1 MDRGGNPWSERDR
14 YRKRDERYRNRG
26 RHNGRRGH
34 WRARG
39 DHGEERN
46 TSRESHGRDGSR
58 SLTETD
64 ARHPGYDASL
74 YPDPEPI
81 AELQAVAVRPEF
93 NLAPEFNQV
102 SLGNEDKICPIRRPP
117 TKVARCLPRHVGLHV
132 NHFGITF
139 NPETIIRHYNIEIKP
154 EAPAKHHHPV
164 RLSKSTPG
172 QIKEKLFSDNRTQFP
187 LSMTTYDGEK
197 NIFSV
202 IPLPCGTYNVKMF
215 SGEDSEDSSFQC
227 TIELVNEF
235 NLLKLKDYLV
245 GNLLSIPRDIL
256 QGMDLVMKENPK
268 RHMIS
273 VGRHFYPLEHQ
284 ETDDLKCGV
293 AAFRGFQHSLKP
305 TSQGLTLSLDCSA
318 MAFRKKM
325 PVIDFLEENIR
336 GFSMGQ
342 FAKYRRKVEQA
353 LKGVKVTVTHRNTKQ
368 KYTIVRL
375 TDKMTSSIS
384 FNDESSEG
392 KMNKINLVNY
402 FWEKY
407 KIEIRYR
414 DIPCLDISKNNKK
427 QYVPMELCVLVEG
440 QRYPKENLERD
451 ASTWLKNLS
460 MPAPHIRKESICHMM
475 RSNTG
480 PCGDVSRNFGMD
492 VDMNMTKVGGR
503 VLEPPEL
510 KLAAPN
516 GKAIKI
522 EVDKDKCHWNLMG
535 KCVMDG
541 KPIERWGIVDFSASD
556 QNRLNYEPFIQKLIR
571 KCRSLGIQMEEPLF
585 YQDAAMSMLSNVVRL
600 TELLEAVNDSACRVK
615 RGRPQF
621 ILCVMSRRDIG
632 YKNLKW
638 ICETPVGNVELFN
651 PFPHINDEG
660 HVMFLGADVNH
671 PASRDMISPSFAAVV
686 GTINWPAA
694 NRYAARV
701 QPQLHRQEKIVNIGE
716 MCLEL
721 VEIYARL
728 NRVRPRKL
736 VLFRDGVSESQFNMV
751 LNEELQDLK
760 KAFAEKDY
768 KPTITIIVAQKR
780 HQTRLFLEDVDGV
793 PIGNVPPGT
802 VVDTIVVH
810 PFEFDFY
817 LCSHYGGIGTSKPT
831 HYHVLWDEHRF
842 SSDHLQKLIYN
853 LCFTIARCTKP
864 VSLVPPVYYADLA
877 AYRGRLYHEA
887 AMEHSPNSMA
897 SSFSSKAS
905 TSFSLVGSN
914 EERFYKLHADVE
926 NMMFFI

>member
-1 MDRGGNPWSERDR
+1 
-14 YRKRDERYRNRG
+14 
-26 RHNGRRGH
+26 
-34 WRARG
+34 
-39 DHGEERN
+39 
-46 TSRESHGRDGSR
+46 
-58 SLTETD
+58 
-64 ARHPGYDASL
+64 
-74 YPDPEPI
+74 
-81 AELQAVAVRPEF
+81 
-93 NLAPEFNQV
+93 
-102 SLGNEDKICPIRRPP
+102 
-117 TKVARCLPRHVGLHV
+117 
-132 NHFGITF
+132 
-139 NPETIIRHYNIEIKP
+139 
-154 EAPAKHHHPV
+154 
-164 RLSKSTPG
+164 
-172 QIKEKLFSDNRTQFP
+172 
-187 LSMTTYDGEK
+187 
-197 NIFSV
+197 
-202 IPLPCGTYNVKMF
+202 
-215 SGEDSEDSSFQC
+215 
-227 TIELVNEF
+227 
-235 NLLKLKDYLV
+235 
-245 GNLLSIPRDIL
+245 
-256 QGMDLVMKENPK
+256 
-268 RHMIS
+268 
-273 VGRHFYPLEHQ
+273 
-284 ETDDLKCGV
+284 
-293 AAFRGFQHSLKP
+293 
-305 TSQGLTLSLDCSA
+305 
-318 MAFRKKM
+318 
-325 PVIDFLEENIR
+325 
-336 GFSMGQ
+336 
-342 FAKYRRKVEQA
+342 
-353 LKGVKVTVTHRNTKQ
+353 
-368 KYTIVRL
+368 
-375 TDKMTSSIS
+375 
-384 FNDESSEG
+384 
-392 KMNKINLVNY
+392 
-402 FWEKY
+402 
-407 KIEIRYR
+407 
-414 DIPCLDISKNNKK
+414 
-427 QYVPMELCVLVEG
+427 
-440 QRYPKENLERD
+440 
-451 ASTWLKNLS
+451 
-460 MPAPHIRKESICHMM
+460 
-475 RSNTG
+475 
-480 PCGDVSRNFGMD
+480 
-492 VDMNMTKVGGR
+492 MNMTKVVGR

-535 KCVMDG
+535 KCVVDG

-556 QNRLNYEPFIQKLIR
+556 QNRVKYEPFIQKLIS
-571 KCRSLGIQMEEPLF
+571 KCRSLGIRMEEPLF

-638 ICETPVGNVELFN
+638 ICETPVGLVTQCCLSMRANKANDQYLTYLALKINAKLGGSNVELFN

-686 GTINWPAA
+686 GTTNWPTA

-716 MCLEL
+716 ICLEL

-728 NRVRPRKL
+728 KRVRPGKL
-736 VLFRDGVSESQFNMV
+736 VLFCDGVSDSQFNMV

-768 KPTITIIVAQKR
+768 KPTITIIMAQKR

-793 PIGNVPPGT
+793 PIVNVPPGT

-853 LCFTIARCTKP
+853 LCFTFARCTKP

-877 AYRGRLYHEA
+877 AYRGRLYHKA

-905 TSFSLVGSN
+905 TLFSSVGSN